1 MLTGIRKFMK
11 RKQSIHVFMCMLA
24 QLHQSAIFGLLGHT
38 AWEFGDDIVNKQ
50 GSGNEIIES
59 F

>member
-1 MLTGIRKFMK
+1 MK

-38 AWEFGDDIVNKQ
+38 A
-50 GSGNEIIES
+50 
-59 F
+59 